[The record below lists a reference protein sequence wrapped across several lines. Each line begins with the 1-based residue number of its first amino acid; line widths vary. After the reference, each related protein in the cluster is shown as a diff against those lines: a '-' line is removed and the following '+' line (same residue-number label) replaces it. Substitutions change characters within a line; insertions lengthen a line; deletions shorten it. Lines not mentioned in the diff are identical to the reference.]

1 MMSNESIQAPP
12 LDGIVSWWP
21 FILSATPYVVTAIA
35 GLWGA
40 YLQIKNNRIE
50 KDKIDAE
57 ERALL
62 AQEEAGHYTESL
74 RVEAEKYSNKIKSET
89 ELAIKEYEEKSKQQ
103 AQDYARWN
111 EFQNDLIKETKELR
125 DECRSLRESL
135 RLALDNIADRDKQ
148 IKELRNELID
158 RDKQIVNMTQEI
170 TKLKTEVARMQEEI
184 KSLEFIN
191 EKKVTIKE

>member
-1 MMSNESIQAPP
+1 MDDYNSLQTPP
-12 LDGIVSWWP
+12 IEGIYNWWP
-21 FILSATPYVVTAIA
+21 FIISTAPYLVTAIA

-40 YLQIKNNRIE
+40 YLQIKNNKMQ

-57 ERALL
+57 ERAILL
-62 AQEEAGHYTESL
+62 QKEADHYTQSL
-74 RVEAEKYSNKIKSET
+74 KSETEKYSNKIKSET
-89 ELAIKEYEEKSKQQ
+89 EMAMKEYEEKSKQQ

-135 RLALDNIADRDKQ
+135 RIALDNIADRDKQ
-148 IKELRNELID
+148 IRELRNELID
-158 RDKQIVNMTQEI
+158 RDKQIVNMTHEI
-170 TKLKTEVARMQEEI
+170 SKLKMEVATMQEEI

-191 EKKVTIKE
+191 EKKVTHRE